1 MRKIDRMM
9 YFHLLV
15 KMRNPHCGCILILLS
30 FIANKQDPHCGCI
43 LILLSFIANKQD
55 FILRISA
62 RAFFWNGPS
71 ISDNFN
77 IWCSFEWRFMIRWK
91 AFHTAMLLWD
101 NRQWTVVSILFL
113 NNWVCLSTKGTFKAD
128 QPLFFNVF
136 FFIFESCSTCVRVM
150 WLSQVSDWSNLG
162 KYEKEDTIRVLQ
174 KKSTRENLSNKC
186 LHTWWYQGRSYLPC
200 NHTSLEPES
209 GKVFQ
214 KRVTQEDFSNKG
226 PVVAY

>member
-1 MRKIDRMM
+1 MHMTSTSVLGRESKIARSNEENWSKGCSWMM

-15 KMRNPHCGCILILLS
+15 KMRNPHR
-30 FIANKQDPHCGCI
+30 GCI

-77 IWCSFEWRFMIRWK
+77 IWCSFEWRSMIRWK

-128 QPLFFNVF
+128 QP
-136 FFIFESCSTCVRVM
+136 
-150 WLSQVSDWSNLG
+150 
-162 KYEKEDTIRVLQ
+162 
-174 KKSTRENLSNKC
+174 
-186 LHTWWYQGRSYLPC
+186 
-200 NHTSLEPES
+200 
-209 GKVFQ
+209 
-214 KRVTQEDFSNKG
+214 
-226 PVVAY
+226 